1 MRCCVQPW
9 HVGRNIHEAS
19 SIQKHH
25 QRVKSRMMY
34 TKARKT
40 VARPDA
46 VVVWVLVG
54 VADVVPATKEGALQC
69 AECFMNMFGV
79 FVV

>member
-1 MRCCVQPW
+1 
-9 HVGRNIHEAS
+9 
-19 SIQKHH
+19 
-25 QRVKSRMMY
+25 MMY